1 MVYYKTKN
9 KLKNYKN
16 TKKSN
21 PSELLNSKQTKK
33 ALILNNIISKHT
45 GGKKNKINNILLAS
59 INNSNS
65 NYSNLYLNK
74 DIKLSNKHYGGN
86 FNQTKALEHIII
98 KTYKIYNKLA
108 FKYIPKATLLYDKIN
123 DVNKSN
129 GIAKIHRMIKHILDL
144 EKKLNFIHVEKKKSS
159 SFTTQQTFID
169 DIKLISKWYTKWF
182 GLKAAV
188 SFHISNISKSIREL
202 QDHIREKLMKE
213 ISFNNVDDLIAC
225 RNWKL
230 QKNMKDSFICDISLY
245 RKIESKINKY
255 FKKFQVVYINFIET
269 MDLSCDELSTYK
281 NKINEEE
288 FTYKTSKVFKVPD
301 IFDFTICEGYDNI
314 HKNIEET
321 FDNLIKSSQTNLENI
336 AKTTNINKY
345 NKTRSKYIKSS
356 KTELLKIEKIKTKVK
371 NYKEISK
378 TVKDG
383 FTSIFNKFSTIEI
396 DLNKMFANFESIGLH
411 RYISNFSE
419 YKKKFYL
426 SSGQK
431 ILKKQIKALSIN
443 QSFINMF
450 TKMLT
455 IHKTDADSYYNK
467 LFNPKDEDFRYE
479 IIPNLIQIRNDVEIK
494 YLNIN
499 MDIVTNDYL
508 LIVNDSTIITRNIS
522 ERIDI
527 LFIQNIPSEKMKN
540 IIIIRDSTGG
550 QADINLQLIVYSGCG
565 KETES
570 DGTSYKFTTYNAI
583 YYNTNSFAD
592 NTESGTI
599 DQSKYFRLK
608 DIPDN
613 MSTADIRSFASINI
627 IDYHSNREAI
637 TDFNRKTQNTQQ
649 EVVAFF
655 TTFDYVKFANKVFEN
670 IKNENINTIDNFTTM
685 FTRELGVLDTDIGT
699 IKSKINIVFKD
710 KELAL
715 FLKIA
720 EFCRYASLL
729 EISKKVSDELQT
741 LVGTT
746 APIKAQFTTYNDV
759 LKVLVESELD
769 NMYNNIFTDTGVNNI
784 NSF

>member
-1 MVYYKTKN
+1 
-9 KLKNYKN
+9 
-16 TKKSN
+16 
-21 PSELLNSKQTKK
+21 
-33 ALILNNIISKHT
+33 
-45 GGKKNKINNILLAS
+45 
-59 INNSNS
+59 
-65 NYSNLYLNK
+65 
-74 DIKLSNKHYGGN
+74 
-86 FNQTKALEHIII
+86 
-98 KTYKIYNKLA
+98 
-108 FKYIPKATLLYDKIN
+108 
-123 DVNKSN
+123 
-129 GIAKIHRMIKHILDL
+129 MIKHILDL

-159 SFTTQQTFID
+159 SFKTQQTFID

-467 LFNPKDEDFRYE
+467 LFNPKDKDFRYE
-479 IIPNLIQIRNDVEIK
+479 IIPNLIQIINVDIIK

-499 MDIVTNDYL
+499 MDIVIDAYLSIDND
-508 LIVNDSTIITRNIS
+508 NSSIITRNIN

-540 IIIIRDSTGG
+540 IIIIRDSTGVHP
-550 QADINLQLIVYSGCG
+550 DINLQLIVYSGCG
-565 KETES
+565 KEKES
-570 DGTSYKFTTYNAI
+570 SDTSYQFTTYNAI
-583 YYNTNSFAD
+583 YYNTASFAD

-599 DQSKYFRLK
+599 DQSNYFRLK

-627 IDYHSNREAI
+627 IDYRSNREAI
-637 TDFNRKTQNTQQ
+637 TDFTIKTQNTQE

-655 TTFDYVKFANKVFEN
+655 TNFEYTTFANKVFEN
-670 IKNENINTIDNFTTM
+670 IKNENINTIANFTTM
-685 FTRELGVLDTDIGT
+685 FNRELEVLDTNIGT

-729 EISKKVSDELQT
+729 EISKKVSDKLET
-741 LVGTT
+741 LVGTD
-746 APIKAQFTTYNDV
+746 APIKVQFTTYNNN
-759 LKVLVESELD
+759 LKTSVESELD

-784 NSF
+784 NSFKTNDDKGILLEAIATVINDNAYIFENNSIILKQIETEINKYSSDIKTNNYNTLFNFGGGINATNFTGINTLKTGALRVPITDMEACFNNTLCINNA